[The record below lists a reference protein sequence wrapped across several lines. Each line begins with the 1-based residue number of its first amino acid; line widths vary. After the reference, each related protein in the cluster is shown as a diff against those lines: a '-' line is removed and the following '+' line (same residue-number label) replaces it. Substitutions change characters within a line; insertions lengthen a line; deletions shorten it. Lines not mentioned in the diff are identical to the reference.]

1 MVNILVSAA
10 LSAGIGLLQRALT
23 PDSLTQTEG
32 ARLTNSQ
39 ITGASE
45 GTAIPRIY
53 RRFRVGGQIIWAT
66 TFREVVTVET
76 TRRGGKGGPKQ
87 INESTTYKYFCS
99 FAVGICEGEAGVS
112 LRRVFLDGTETDMST
127 INHRFYSG
135 DAGQLPDPRMEA
147 VEGAGNVPAYR
158 GLSYI
163 VFDELDLTNYGNRI
177 PQVSIEV
184 ARLVPA
190 TDTSSLRHIMRSVQ
204 IIPSTGEF
212 ILATEPITKEAG
224 RGESSVANIHTAS
237 GGGTDLVVSL
247 NQLQEEA
254 PAVDSASLVVAW
266 FGDTLDAATCK
277 VEPAVETATAT
288 TSPKAW
294 RVTDRVRETAKVVST
309 DMAFNPVYGGTP
321 SDLSVRQAAQEIK
334 RRGMRF
340 MFYPFILMDTTGFP
354 WRGRITG
361 NATNFIGT
369 CTPSHFAA
377 WNGTSVPY
385 SGPSGEWS
393 QRRMILHY
401 ARLLADILTSGD
413 AFVVGSEMVGVSASD
428 ATWGAKLAALM
439 TDVRAILPAGVLV
452 SYAADWSEYKMT
464 SLAAAWSSA
473 SFIGIDNYLPITD
486 WSEGDEFY
494 DRDLFKAGIEGGEY
508 WDYFYADDAARI
520 AGTRSPITD
529 PIFRQKDFRYWRN
542 LTHPGKP
549 IWFTEFG
556 CPAVDKGANQPN
568 VFYDPKSTE
577 SQFPYRSNGNRN
589 DTVQRL
595 YLEAMIEYWRDDGL
609 VDPANMFVWTWD
621 ARPYPAFPA
630 RNDVWSDGPNW
641 ERGHWLTGRLGTMT
655 LGRLLKILML
665 DAGFIEADF
674 DVSDVEASGIQIV
687 GMGVFEVTSP
697 RQVIEN
703 LSQTY
708 SFDVHESSGI
718 FNFIMRDNP
727 DTIPILLDDLVL
739 EGTNT
744 FTKTRM
750 QDTDL
755 PDRTSVKF
763 RDEARDFE
771 NASVDGHTVT
781 GYSRRVDIFDTYC
794 VLSTEFA
801 LDLADTLTQARWV
814 QKDGIS
820 FSLPMTYMRIENG
833 DVFDF
838 AVGAVTRTYRVR
850 SITIGDQI
858 DVEAVGYNSPVFG
871 GGNRFAAMVPANKPA
886 PVFGLS
892 YMTFAELPV
901 PNADSPN
908 LWSPRV
914 LVAQEPWPG
923 GVLLFEDDRAGGFTF
938 NSRHSIP
945 AILGQTTTAL
955 ALGVTDIWD
964 TVSTVT
970 VALDNPAFTLS
981 STSDEA
987 VLNGANVMAILTPSG
1002 EWEVFA
1008 YATATL
1014 NLDGTYTL
1022 SRLLRGLLGTESYR
1036 GNPSPV
1042 GSLVTVYD
1050 QERFGVI
1057 SGSDARLGL
1066 LFDGRYGADGVDV
1079 FDNRYLDVAVTP
1091 RGVPYRPY
1099 SPVHLTQ
1106 TVDGSDNIML
1116 SWTRRTRFEGDPW
1129 ADGEVPLNENSE
1141 QYEIVITG
1149 GRTITVVG
1157 ATTTV
1162 YTSTQQVAD
1171 FGVIQPSVSWT
1182 IYQMSDRF
1190 GRGAPAYG

>member
-10 LSAGIGLLQRALT
+10 LSAGVGLLQRALT
-23 PDSLTQTEG
+23 PDMLTKSEG
-32 ARLTNSQ
+32 VRLTNSQ
-39 ITGASE
+39 VTGASE
-45 GTAIPRIY
+45 GTSIPRIY

-66 TFREVVTVET
+66 TFREVVSVET
-76 TRRGGKGGPKQ
+76 TSRGGKGGPKQ
-87 INESTTYKYFCS
+87 INESTSYKYFCS

-112 LRRVFLDGTETDMST
+112 LRRVFIDGTEADMSM

-135 DAGQLPDPRMEA
+135 DVGQLPDPKMVA

-184 ARLVPA
+184 VRLVPA
-190 TDTSSLRHIMRSVQ
+190 TDPSSLRNTMRSVQ

-224 RGESSVANIHTAS
+224 RGGSSVVNIHTAS

-247 NQLQEEA
+247 DQLQDEA

-266 FGDTLDAATCK
+266 FGDTLNAATCK
-277 VEPAVETATAT
+277 IEPAVENATAT
-288 TSPKAW
+288 TSPRSW
-294 RVTDRVRETAKVVST
+294 QVTNRTRATAKVVST
-309 DMAFNPVYGGTP
+309 DAGGNPVYGGTP

-361 NATNFIGT
+361 DATNFIGT
-369 CTPSHFAA
+369 VGPSAFGA

-401 ARLLADILTSGD
+401 ARLLADVLTAGD
-413 AFVVGSEMVGVSASD
+413 AFIVGSEMVGISASD

-439 TDVRAILPAGVLV
+439 TDVRAVLPAGVLV
-452 SYAADWSEYKMT
+452 SYAADWSEYKLP
-464 SLAAAWSSA
+464 SLTAAWSSA
-473 SFIGIDNYLPITD
+473 NFIGIDNYLPLTD
-486 WSEGDEFY
+486 WSDGDEVY
-494 DRDLFKAGIEGGEY
+494 DREVFKAGVEGGEY
-508 WDYFYADDAARI
+508 WDYFYADDAARL

-556 CPAVDKGANQPN
+556 CPAIDKGANQPN
-568 VFYDPKSTE
+568 VFYDPKSSE
-577 SQFPYRSNGNRN
+577 SQFPYRSNGQRN

-595 YLEAMIEYWRDDGL
+595 YLEAMIDYWTADGL
-609 VDPANMFVWTWD
+609 VDPRNMFVWTWD
-621 ARPYPAFPA
+621 ARPYPAFPS
-630 RNDVWSDGPNW
+630 RTDVWSDGANW

-655 LGRLLKILML
+655 LGRLIKILML
-665 DAGFIEADF
+665 DAGFDESDF

-687 GMGVFEVTSP
+687 GMGVFEVTSA

-703 LSQTY
+703 LAETY
-708 SFDVHESSGI
+708 SFDIHESSGI
-718 FNFIMRDNP
+718 FKFIMRDNP
-727 DTIPILLDDLVL
+727 DVIAISLDDLVL
-739 EGTNT
+739 DGSNT
-744 FTKTRM
+744 FTKSRM

-763 RDEARDFE
+763 RDETRNYEA
-771 NASVDGHTVT
+771 ASVNGHTVT
-781 GYSRRVDIFDTYC
+781 GHSRRVDTFDTYC
-794 VLSTEFA
+794 VLSTDFA

-814 QKDGIS
+814 QKDRIS
-820 FSLPMTYMRIENG
+820 FSLPMNYLQIENG
-833 DVFDF
+833 DAFEF
-838 AVGAVTRTYRVR
+838 SVGGVSRIYRVE
-850 SITIGDQI
+850 SLTTGDQI
-858 DVEAVGYNSPVFG
+858 DVEAVGYNSLVFG
-871 GGNRFAAMVPANKPA
+871 GTGRFSAPVPASKPA

-892 YMTFAELPV
+892 YMLFAELPV
-901 PNADSPN
+901 PNADAPN

-923 GVLLFEDDRAGGFTF
+923 GILLFEDDRAGGFNF

-955 ALGVTDIWD
+955 AFGVTDIWD

-970 VALDNPAFTLS
+970 VALDDPSFTLS
-981 STSDEA
+981 STTDEA
-987 VLNGANVMAILTPSG
+987 VLNGANGMAILTPSG
-1002 EWEVFA
+1002 EWEVFQFA
-1008 YATATL
+1008 NAVL
-1014 NLDGTYTL
+1014 NVDGTYTL
-1022 SRLLRGLLGTESYR
+1022 SRLLRGDLGTEPYR
-1036 GNPSPV
+1036 GNPTPA
-1042 GSLVTVYD
+1042 GSLIMVYD

-1057 SGSDARLGL
+1057 AGSDARLGL
-1066 LFDGRYGADGVDV
+1066 LFDGRYGPDGVGV
-1079 FDNRYLDVAVTP
+1079 FDNRFQDVAVTV

-1099 SPVHLTQ
+1099 SPVHLKQ
-1106 TVDGSDNIML
+1106 TRDGSNNITL
-1116 SWTRRTRFEGDPW
+1116 SWTRRTRFDGDPW

-1141 QYEIVITG
+1141 RYEIVITG

-1157 ATTTV
+1157 ATATV

-1171 FGVIQPSVSWT
+1171 FGVVQPTVGWT